1 MPSPDAPR
9 SATRSAD
16 SPAHQLLRHLRCHG
30 LLRRRVAAGVLA
42 AATVLTAACSTTS
55 PTAANGPSG
64 APGASPS
71 PAGQKAPQRR
81 TADPA
86 TLTGLH
92 IITNSSESGQCRYA
106 ARYPA
111 IPGADAL
118 TDALGKAVQ
127 ADIDR
132 FAGNGGSESTC
143 GSEQDRPEL
152 NISFEILQASGDV
165 AAVRLTTLDYTT
177 AGSGLSTT
185 TYWYDGTTH
194 TSPANAELFTP
205 QALKPLATRIKE
217 QLAHREGADAA
228 LLDQVLATD
237 SDTAEVLHDVSFT
250 AHGDLAIDFDRGAVA
265 VPPAG
270 VQHVEIPK
278 DDASSLLSDFG
289 RRSQQLALDP
299 SPGLDLGVT
308 PTADTAPLTKP
319 DAREA
324 NCRKVKC
331 LALTFDDGPGPYTKR
346 LLDILAE
353 NDAHATFFLVGQNVR
368 TYRTLTRAE
377 LDAGHQVGNHTWD
390 HADLTHRNAAD
401 IRSEISRTNQAI
413 RSATGTT
420 PTLVRPPYGAVNA
433 AVRGQLKMPIILW
446 SVDTEDWKHH
456 NSSYLADYTIRTA
469 RPGDIVLFHDIHAT
483 SVAAIPRILR
493 TLTARGYHFVTLT
506 QLYGNRKLRAG
517 ITYHANERAYGR

>member
-1 MPSPDAPR
+1 
-9 SATRSAD
+9 
-16 SPAHQLLRHLRCHG
+16 
-30 LLRRRVAAGVLA
+30 
-42 AATVLTAACSTTS
+42 
-55 PTAANGPSG
+55 
-64 APGASPS
+64 
-71 PAGQKAPQRR
+71 
-81 TADPA
+81 ADPA

-92 IITNSSESGQCRYA
+92 IITNSSESGRCRYA

-132 FAGNGGSESTC
+132 FAGSGGSESSC
-143 GSEQDRPEL
+143 DGGQDQPEL
-152 NISFEILQASGDV
+152 SISFEILQASGDV
-165 AAVRLTTLDYTT
+165 AAVRLTTLDYTA

-185 TYWYDGTTH
+185 TYWYDGATH
-194 TSPANAELFTP
+194 TSPANAELFTG

-217 QLAHREGADAA
+217 QLAHREGADPA

-237 SDTAEVLHDVSFT
+237 SDTADALRDVSFT
-250 AHGDLAIDFDRGAVA
+250 ANGDLAIDFDRGAVA

-270 VQHVEIPK
+270 AQHIEIPRT
-278 DDASSLLSDFG
+278 DALSLLSDFG
-289 RRSQQLALDP
+289 RRTQQLAVDP

-308 PTADTAPLTKP
+308 PTADTAPIATP
-319 DAREA
+319 AAREV

-331 LALTFDDGPGPYTKR
+331 LALTFDDGPGPHTKR
-346 LLDILAE
+346 LLEILAE

-390 HADLTHRNAAD
+390 HADLTHRKAAD
-401 IRSEISRTNQAI
+401 VRSEISRTNQAI
-413 RSATGTT
+413 TSATGTT
-420 PTLVRPPYGAVNA
+420 PTLVRPPYGAVNT
-433 AVRGQLKMPIILW
+433 AVRRQLTMPIILW

-456 NSSYLADYTIRTA
+456 DSSYLADYTIRTA

-517 ITYHANERAYGR
+517 ITYHTNEQAYGR